1 MSDKQ
6 PPKTARA
13 TAARRRAS
21 EERHAAHLRERGWTC
36 TPPDEQ
42 QPEQLRAVLRPSC
55 LLVGPGDLV
64 RAVDVVG
71 SAGMMPRASTDPA
84 VLRRRF
90 APADELLRRAGYATS
105 GAVWTVGVDQRGP
118 YAATWCRRVASSSSG
133 AERVTFTGRRP

>member
-36 TPPDEQ
+36 TPPDE

-133 AERVTFTGRRP
+133 VERVTFTDRRP